1 MCHKLRSI
9 YKKQPHHV
17 KKKNQLHSHFS
28 CINFQHTSSTILHA
42 TQHCWNLDT
51 IFIDTLVCMDS
62 PMFLKL
68 FIQKHFKIN
77 TFKSTKTMCCLSNFF
92 ILSWKQTCTL
102 VNCRIFSEL
111 TLTHQMQTLIS
122 WVEARLGQ
130 TLTFQPSI
138 LMLYTNFLC
147 FK

>member
-17 KKKNQLHSHFS
+17 KKNQLHSHFS
-28 CINFQHTSSTILHA
+28 CKNFQHTSSTILHA

-77 TFKSTKTMCCLSNFF
+77 TFKSTKTMCCLSNFYF
-92 ILSWKQTCTL
+92 KLKTNLYSGKLSYFLWTDINTSNADADFL
-102 VNCRIFSEL
+102 SGGSSGSDSDFS
-111 TLTHQMQTLIS
+111 
-122 WVEARLGQ
+122 
-130 TLTFQPSI
+130 TF
-138 LMLYTNFLC
+138 NFNAIY
-147 FK
+147 